1 MNAPTPPPKGP
12 PPPAP
17 PRPAPSGVPLWHLLG
32 LRIYLGYAFVKFGL
46 SLQGDFIDTNQL
58 KALFATWAPGN
69 PYPAARAFLEGRGQL
84 WSELL
89 AYTVCYGAIAIGA
102 ALTAGL
108 FTRGTA
114 MLGVV
119 LAASALWLGGHAN
132 PEMMAHGQLLIVALC
147 TVALSGAGR
156 FVGCDLWLHRR
167 ASVLPFTL
175 LY

>member
-1 MNAPTPPPKGP
+1 MNAPTPPPKA
-12 PPPAP
+12 PPAAAP
-17 PRPAPSGVPLWHLLG
+17 KPAPSGVPLWHLLP
-32 LRIYLGYAFVKFGL
+32 LRLYLGYAFVKFGL
-46 SLQGDFIDTNQL
+46 TLQGAFIEQNQL
-58 KALFATWAPGN
+58 KALFVEWAPMN

-89 AYTVCYGAIAIGA
+89 AYAVCYGAIAIGA

-114 MLGVV
+114 IAG
-119 LAASALWLGGHAN
+119 AALTAATLVLGGHAS
-132 PEMMAHGQLLIVALC
+132 PTLMAEGQLLIVALC
-147 TVALSGAGR
+147 TIALSGAGR